1 MGSRYDLTIVAES
14 EEQANSYIDV
24 LIDEIKR
31 IEKTISSWDE
41 NSETTQINKNAGL
54 QPVKVSSELFNL
66 IERAI
71 KISEITDGAFDIT

>member
-14 EEQANSYIDV
+14 EEQAHSYIDV

-71 KISEITDGAFDIT
+71 KMSEITDGAFDIT